1 MIQTKRLMLVGA
13 VLLVVLFFD
22 HLTKWLAVQY
32 LHNTGASYEY
42 FSGLFRLVYAENRG
56 AFLSLGATLPDST
69 RVLLLTGINV
79 LILSAV
85 LIFLA
90 VRRYLPSTVVW
101 AMALLLSG
109 GIGNILDRIFREGVV
124 VDFMVIDL
132 NRSIGPLPLRTGVF
146 NIADLAIVGGLLM
159 LVAFEIFGTKE
170 IPALEDTSAVEAK
183 KPSAAPPE
191 KQA

>member
-13 VLLVVLFFD
+13 VVLVVLFFD

-32 LHNTGASYEY
+32 LHDTGAMHE
-42 FSGLFRLVYAENRG
+42 FFGGLFRLVYAENRG

-69 RVLLLTGINV
+69 RVLLLTGVNV

-85 LIFLA
+85 FIFLA
-90 VRRYLPSTVVW
+90 VRRYLPRTVVW

-109 GIGNILDRIFREGVV
+109 GLGNILDRIFRDGVV

-159 LVAFEIFGTKE
+159 LVAFEMFGSKQV
-170 IPALEDTSAVEAK
+170 PALEDTTAVEAK
-183 KPSAAPPE
+183 KASTAPPE
-191 KQA
+191 NQA